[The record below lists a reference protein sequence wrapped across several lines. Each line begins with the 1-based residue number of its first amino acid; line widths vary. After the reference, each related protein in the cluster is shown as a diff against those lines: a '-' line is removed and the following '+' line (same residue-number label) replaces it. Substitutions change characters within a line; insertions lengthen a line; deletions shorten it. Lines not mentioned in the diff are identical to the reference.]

1 MNASLDRHQWFAIGL
16 LIVIVAAMRL
26 LPHPDNITPVGALGL
41 FAGAVLPG
49 RTAWLLPIG
58 ALLIGDA
65 ISGFYVLPAMVLV
78 YLGFAGGA
86 VIGRLFLSR
95 RRTLPRLAASI
106 LCSALF
112 FFVVSNF
119 AAWMLYYPPTWSGLV
134 DCYVSAIPWFGRSL
148 FGDALYTALL
158 FSAYAFFERHHA
170 ASAGARLAP

>member
-1 MNASLDRHQWFAIGL
+1 MTSSLDRRQWFAIGL

-41 FAGAVLPG
+41 FAGALLPG

-58 ALLIGDA
+58 ALLVSDA
-65 ISGFYVLPAMVLV
+65 IGGFYALPAMMLV
-78 YLGFAGGA
+78 YLGFAGSA
-86 VIGRLFLSR
+86 VIGRLLLSR
-95 RRTLPRLAASI
+95 QRTPSRLAGSV

-112 FFVVSNF
+112 FFLVSNF
-119 AAWMLYYPPTWSGLV
+119 AAWMLYYPPTWSGLIE
-134 DCYVSAIPWFGRSL
+134 CYVSAIPYFGRSL

-170 ASAGARLAP
+170 ASARLAP